1 MWLHQ
6 SHSFQILVYCMMA
19 VFWAKPGGWEK
30 RKTAESCFDPCHI
43 LSKRVKLGRLNWTF
57 RELFWS
63 NLPAAEDLLLLMFL
77 LLGKQKIEIDKKNT
91 WNSIPNTLFCYIL
104 IWKIEIGIAHHKVQE
119 SWSWNDD
126 GKLFCIGFH
135 LFIIWWLV
143 FENCLKKYIFSWFCI
158 FSQKLEATYIKI
170 LNLYAL

>member
-6 SHSFQILVYCMMA
+6 LHSFQILVYCMMA

-43 LSKRVKLGRLNWTF
+43 LSKRVKLGGLNWTF

-126 GKLFCIGFH
+126 INLFCIGFH

-143 FENCLKKYIFSWFCI
+143 FENC
-158 FSQKLEATYIKI
+158 
-170 LNLYAL
+170 

>member
-1 MWLHQ
+1 MWLNQ

-43 LSKRVKLGRLNWTF
+43 LSKRVKLGGLNWTF

-77 LLGKQKIEIDKKNT
+77 LLEEQKIEIHKKIT
-91 WNSIPNTLFCYIL
+91 WNSIPNTLLGRHSLMADLMIWIFEGRLFSTLGCFPEKGFCDFQ
-104 IWKIEIGIAHHKVQE
+104 K
-119 SWSWNDD
+119 S
-126 GKLFCIGFH
+126 F
-135 LFIIWWLV
+135 
-143 FENCLKKYIFSWFCI
+143 KKMQIFSFAS
-158 FSQKLEATYIKI
+158 FS
-170 LNLYAL
+170 

>member
-43 LSKRVKLGRLNWTF
+43 LSKRVELGGLNWTF

-77 LLGKQKIEIDKKNT
+77 LLGKQKIEIDLEF
-91 WNSIPNTLFCYIL
+91 NSKYIIL
-104 IWKIEIGIAHHKVQE
+104 LHFDIEIGIAHHKVQE

-126 GKLFCIGFH
+126 VNLFCIGFH

-143 FENCLKKYIFSWFCI
+143 FENC
-158 FSQKLEATYIKI
+158 
-170 LNLYAL
+170 